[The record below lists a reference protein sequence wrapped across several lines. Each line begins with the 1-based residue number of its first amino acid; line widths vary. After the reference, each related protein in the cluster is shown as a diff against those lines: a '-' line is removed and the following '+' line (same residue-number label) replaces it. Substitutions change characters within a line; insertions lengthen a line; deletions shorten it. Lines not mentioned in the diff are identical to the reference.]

1 MRPDRIVM
9 TPPAFDDDL
18 SFSEGVEDLAVEQLI
33 AKAGVEALDVAILP
47 RTAGLDIGSLG
58 ADGGDPSLDS
68 LGDELRSIV
77 GPDVTGNAA
86 QDEQIGEN
94 VDDIDCFELASDT
107 DRQAFVGKL
116 VNDIE
121 HPISAS
127 IVGAVLDKVVGP
139 DMIAVLRPQAHARS
153 VCQPEPATL
162 GLLRWDLQPL
172 ASPDTLDPLVVD
184 YPTRLAQEL
193 GDLAIAV
200 AAVLD
205 EQRLTADIIE
215 LARPRRDE
223 WTGASILSIPRH
235 DSQTA
240 YFRCLLR
247 CSSQHAPGRQLSVA
261 EQRHLTVFIKVRSLI
276 SWCARRSQKC
286 CRKQSRWL
294 PQMQIAKN

>member
-94 VDDIDCFELASDT
+94 VDDIDCFELAGDT

-127 IVGAVLDKVVGP
+127 VVGAVLDNVVGP
-139 DMIAVLRPQAHARS
+139 DVIAVLRPQPDAR
-153 VCQPEPATL
+153 
-162 GLLRWDLQPL
+162 
-172 ASPDTLDPLVVD
+172 
-184 YPTRLAQEL
+184 
-193 GDLAIAV
+193 
-200 AAVLD
+200 
-205 EQRLTADIIE
+205 
-215 LARPRRDE
+215 
-223 WTGASILSIPRH
+223 
-235 DSQTA
+235 
-240 YFRCLLR
+240 
-247 CSSQHAPGRQLSVA
+247 
-261 EQRHLTVFIKVRSLI
+261 
-276 SWCARRSQKC
+276 
-286 CRKQSRWL
+286 
-294 PQMQIAKN
+294 